1 MDRQCVLDEP
11 TLHEAFDLFDQDGD
25 GRITWREVR
34 DVLEGELSEIDEEV
48 WQDIVRQVDT
58 NADGNIDFEEF
69 REVMRKFAE
78 ESKLSQEEV

>member
-1 MDRQCVLDEP
+1 
-11 TLHEAFDLFDQDGD
+11 
-25 GRITWREVR
+25 
-34 DVLEGELSEIDEEV
+34 
-48 WQDIVRQVDT
+48 VRQVDT